1 MAGMVRP
8 ASAIYWYTDTHCCKN
23 VAICHANLNNM
34 YFNSNGNCPIVV
46 ILVELLL
53 SKFAIEMCFNF

>member
-1 MAGMVRP
+1 
-8 ASAIYWYTDTHCCKN
+8 
-23 VAICHANLNNM
+23 M